1 MLTESWLKANHN
13 KTHAKLFERA
23 DRDAL
28 SVRVSA
34 KGKIVFQYRYRY
46 DGKPCRLDLGVY
58 PNLSLKD
65 ARQKLMTAKALLD
78 EGKNPKIE
86 FALEKAQH
94 KAEHT
99 FSELFDVWYDS
110 VCVKSKKSAL
120 QIKASVQLHLIPKLG
135 DLPLGRISIG
145 QWLDVLEPI
154 SERTPAIAE
163 RLLVNIKQLLKWAKK
178 RRIINENCLSD
189 IYAKSDLGVKKRR
202 AKRVLADDEIS
213 LLFMALDNSRTT
225 YKNRLFVELCLMW
238 GCRNGELRT
247 ALKSDF
253 DFDKKIWVLPWQK
266 HKTGKVTERDIVR
279 PILPQMEVLLIEL
292 MSLQDT
298 PYLILKDKSND
309 PMSDKAPL
317 SIPYNLMQ
325 WVRKNT
331 GIEMAHWSMHD
342 LRRTARTNFSAI
354 TSRDVAELMI
364 GHEIKGE
371 QASYDY
377 YDYLDEQ
384 TKAYKKWLDKLD
396 GLRQANKKRFR

>member
-1 MLTESWLKANHN
+1 M
-13 KTHAKLFERA
+13 FERA

-99 FSELFDVWYDS
+99 FAELFDVWYDS
-110 VCVKSKKSAL
+110 VCAKSKKSAP
-120 QIKASVQLHLIPKLG
+120 QIKASVELHLTAKLG
-135 DLPLGRISIG
+135 DLPLGRISIR
-145 QWLDVLEPI
+145 QWLDVFEPI
-154 SERTPAIAE
+154 AERTPAIAE
-163 RLLVNIKQLLKWAKK
+163 RLLVNVKQLLKWAKK

-213 LLFMALDNSRTT
+213 LLFMALDNSRTA

-253 DFDKKIWVLPWQK
+253 DFDKKIWVLPWHK

-279 PILPQMEVLLIEL
+279 PILPQMEALLIEL

-298 PYLILKDKSND
+298 PYLILNDKSND

-325 WVRKNT
+325 WIRKNT

-396 GLRQANKKRFR
+396 GLRQANKKA